1 VSDLVG
7 RFVEEVLAAP
17 ELADLVAVVPL
28 DRRIR
33 VLDLLTIGPA
43 VMVRLASHDE
53 QTRALDAL
61 GQAYMRARE
70 GLAEV

>member
-1 VSDLVG
+1 MTDLVG

-17 ELADLVAVVPL
+17 ELADLVACVPR
-28 DRRIR
+28 DRAVRA
-33 VLDLLTIGPA
+33 LDLLMIGPA
-43 VMVRLASHDE
+43 VLVRLASHDE